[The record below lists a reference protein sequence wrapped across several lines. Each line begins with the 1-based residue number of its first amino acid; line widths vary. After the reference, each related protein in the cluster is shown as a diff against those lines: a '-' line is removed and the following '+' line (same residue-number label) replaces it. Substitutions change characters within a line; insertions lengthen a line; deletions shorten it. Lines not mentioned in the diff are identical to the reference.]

1 MANNTVGRLFNMI
14 PSSWIG
20 IVVII
25 AGFLAYMSLYTVD
38 PGERGVLVTLG
49 EMSNDIKMPG
59 PHFRIPFVQT
69 YYVMNVQTTKYEN
82 EETAASKDLQNTFTK
97 VALNYTIDPAEVT
110 KLFQNVGAQDV
121 LTYKVIEPIM
131 SNAVKAVTAHYNA
144 EDLIA
149 QRDTVRSQIEGQIH
163 DALKQYDIDVQSVNI
178 TNFRFSEAYAN
189 AIEAKQ
195 VAQQNALKATYELQK
210 VQTEAQQRVANAE
223 ADAKATVLNAEAEAK
238 AMALKDKS
246 VTDKI
251 LVLNAIDK
259 WDGHYPGTLLMSGE
273 GKGSPLMNV
282 LELPRS
288 GKQ

>member
-1 MANNTVGRLFNMI
+1 MANSNFDNLFNRI
-14 PSSWIG
+14 PHATRWM
-20 IVVII
+20 VVAII
-25 AGFLAYMSLYTVD
+25 AILVYMSLYIVA

-49 EMSNDIKMPG
+49 HMSSDIKLPG
-59 PHFRIPFVQT
+59 PHLRIPFVQT
-69 YYVMNVQTTKYEN
+69 YYLMNVQVTKYEN

-97 VALNYTIDPAEVT
+97 VALNYTIDPSEVT
-110 KLFQNVGAQDV
+110 KLYQNVGTQDV
-121 LTYKVIEPIM
+121 LTSKVIEPIM

-149 QRDTVRSQIEGQIH
+149 QRDTVRAGIEKEIK
-163 DALKQYDIDVQSVNI
+163 DALKQYDIDVQGVNI

-223 ADAKATVLNAEAEAK
+223 ADAKATVLNAQAQAK
-238 AMALKDKS
+238 AMALKDRS
-246 VTDKI
+246 VTDRI

-259 WDGHYPGTLLMSGE
+259 WDGHYPTTLLMTGS

-282 LELPRS
+282 LELPHA
-288 GKQ
+288 KK